1 MAPTPRPIGTTVAV
15 ARSDYVVVA
24 AETSI
29 EPVMKPTTTKVI
41 ALPNTTTALITSG
54 CRYSVDHVENMLH
67 MRNVVYQ
74 AVYQEHM
81 ELPTVV
87 KLVSNTIYN
96 QRLAN
101 CFDYNILVGIDLY
114 GKGAIFLYDSIGRFK
129 RINSVFLGS
138 DASLAQELLEDEM
151 IISNTTG
158 EPLNLFSKAETVSKL
173 KDIYES
179 IEINPGSGIDVF
191 AISSSDAIAL
201 NTTDE

>member
-74 AVYQEHM
+74 AVYQEHLK
-81 ELPTVV
+81 LPTVV

-158 EPLNLFSKAETVSKL
+158 EPLNLFSKVETVSKL
-173 KDIYES
+173 KEIYES
-179 IEINPGSGIDVF
+179 IESIPGPESM
-191 AISSSDAIAL
+191 SSRSLAATQL
-201 NTTDE
+201 L